1 MGAQIFGDFAR
12 RVESEEIEPD
22 PLKLDQFFDERVL
35 WNWDPRN
42 VDLLNRA
49 ERKRLI
55 RVVARVMLH
64 SCNDELMETTD
75 NWLVRECVVGKGSS
89 LESFHQALGT
99 IDTRRPEV
107 LDRHVL
113 KNLYHH
119 LVYWSLHCSDIR
131 NSKPGRDKRFNDIR
145 NVCDTL
151 FGELSNRFER
161 LYSALFS
168 VPEDVITGRY
178 GLDSDM
184 WGAQPE
190 FTMLLR
196 CCILIVPF
204 LELDQSVLMEKCEI
218 LLSIMSKLCSPDLP
232 FLISRH
238 VREVKERIMKY
249 RRLVSYECTNPGDGL
264 VTAALEES
272 QTILYSAEHSTSP
285 MPLFSSILE
294 VFMDELLVHKHLRQY
309 FVAIDAISCS
319 KEKILRR
326 EFDYADGVSN
336 LVTELISAHF
346 LLLASDEQAFAR
358 SLNRL
363 SWLHDKRYPT
373 AEVRLISAMSF
384 LGDPIMFTAPQLLQ
398 AYGISLVNSC
408 IAKSKASDG
417 DGFNCKLMNCYLS
430 AFERGFYLYTRSI
443 SGLKLENHSSGAES
457 GSASR
462 RKSCSS
468 RRSFCPTF
476 QSCLRPVTFDNI
488 MLQVAKLADKG
499 HSPSSEMVSNLLN
512 SFAADIEKDEF
523 ILDNSYRDELL
534 LNLNCIISKVT
545 SGDIESFVFSR
556 SGDISWREMQLLAS
570 IIKLMSSSL
579 LKTIC
584 CIQRGNP
591 GCLKTSKD
599 SSREFDSIR
608 SIVGYFSQITS
619 SQSAKKPF
627 LEAERTDQVNHGEAN
642 MMLMHFAGM
651 LRFSIEKEHEY
662 LARACL
668 FMITTLMNLIIVEN
682 GSLDAVKLLLDPVNK
697 SLSVRTSIKSSEVI
711 FFVLEVSV
719 LVSIFSKLVHDTIL
733 KRETSQNLLL
743 LKDVEE
749 TMLSADEDST
759 CNGEAFISL
768 LQEGNAMPSDLDEL
782 ADFIVCKQGKDYSS
796 WLKDRE
802 RFRQWKGSK
811 KASFRK
817 QRRKRFWGELHQ

>member
-22 PLKLDQFFDERVL
+22 PLKLDQFFDQ
-35 WNWDPRN
+35 
-42 VDLLNRA
+42 
-49 ERKRLI
+49 
-55 RVVARVMLH
+55 
-64 SCNDELMETTD
+64 S
-75 NWLVRECVVGKGSS
+75 VVGKGSS
-89 LESFHQALGT
+89 LESFHQALGA
-99 IDTRRPEV
+99 IDTRHPEV

-151 FGELSNRFER
+151 FGELSNRFEK

-190 FTMLLR
+190 FIMLLR

-363 SWLHDKRYPT
+363 SWLHGKRYST
-373 AEVRLISAMSF
+373 AEVRLVSAMSF

-408 IAKSKASDG
+408 IAKSKASDS

-430 AFERGFYLYTRSI
+430 AFERAFYLYTRSI

-545 SGDIESFVFSR
+545 SDDIESFIFSR
-556 SGDISWREMQLLAS
+556 SGDISWQEMQLLAS
-570 IIKLMSSSL
+570 IVKLMSSSL

-584 CIQRGNP
+584 CIQRGNS
-591 GCLKTSKD
+591 GCLKTSKG

-608 SIVGYFSQITS
+608 SIVGYFPQIT
-619 SQSAKKPF
+619 
-627 LEAERTDQVNHGEAN
+627 R
-642 MMLMHFAGM
+642 
-651 LRFSIEKEHEY
+651 HEY

-682 GSLDAVKLLLDPVNK
+682 ELYISQFLTFVSMSFMVDHCVQVCCCIITMGIPTFAIILKDPKLSFLHLAAKARTKAFAQLILVYKITSKMEKQKPYHLSFTVSMDKERTTYLLHKLLNGLDFITILLELPKLKYRTPDNSILIMCIVPKHGQPNNIIIKNQQTFRRNK
-697 SLSVRTSIKSSEVI
+697 SSISMEKQDRNITLPPQGNISEA
-711 FFVLEVSV
+711 
-719 LVSIFSKLVHDTIL
+719 HT
-733 KRETSQNLLL
+733 
-743 LKDVEE
+743 
-749 TMLSADEDST
+749 
-759 CNGEAFISL
+759 
-768 LQEGNAMPSDLDEL
+768 
-782 ADFIVCKQGKDYSS
+782 
-796 WLKDRE
+796 
-802 RFRQWKGSK
+802 
-811 KASFRK
+811 
-817 QRRKRFWGELHQ
+817 